1 MRAAIRA
8 RRVALGCKT
17 ICWHKARQVLVSRFM
32 FFSALAPSLSVQVAG
47 DKVSRESLCIP
58 CAHLTVAGNNC
69 YFFDFRSSRLKYPAR
84 CVQKYRENYVENS
97 EICTCSARCS
107 ALSAFS
113 SP

>member
-17 ICWHKARQVLVSRFM
+17 ICWHKARQVLVSRVM

-58 CAHLTVAGNNC
+58 CAHLTVAI
-69 YFFDFRSSRLKYPAR
+69 RK
-84 CVQKYRENYVENS
+84 
-97 EICTCSARCS
+97 
-107 ALSAFS
+107 
-113 SP
+113 